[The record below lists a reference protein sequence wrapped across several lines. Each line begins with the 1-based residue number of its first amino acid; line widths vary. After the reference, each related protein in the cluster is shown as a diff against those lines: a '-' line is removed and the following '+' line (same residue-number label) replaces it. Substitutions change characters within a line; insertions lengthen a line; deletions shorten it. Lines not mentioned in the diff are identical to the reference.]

1 MPVYTLLA
9 MEYRELFAKRLKEA
23 RVARGFTQDRLA
35 QLSGVHA
42 NAIAKYET
50 MVIIPSVETLKKLAE
65 ALEVSAD
72 YFVFDQATMEGVPK
86 INDPALF
93 SKYFE
98 LESLDADER
107 AAALTVLNAL
117 LTSHKLRAL
126 TSSTEQAPPPT
137 PKKTNHKEATA

>member
-1 MPVYTLLA
+1 MPLYTYLV

-23 RVARGFTQDRLA
+23 RIARGFTQDRLA

-50 MVIIPSVETLKKLAE
+50 AVIIPSVETLKKLAE

-93 SKYFE
+93 SKYSE
-98 LESLDADER
+98 LESLDENER
-107 AAALTVLNAL
+107 DAVLTILNAL
-117 LTSHKLRAL
+117 IASHRHREIAI
-126 TSSTEQAPPPT
+126 PPKDKPNG
-137 PKKTNHKEATA
+137 KKQGKGAAAG